1 MFTSSS
7 CTSSAFE
14 MISSNFLNIR
24 HHHDHHRFNLLLVP
38 TTGHVIDEQLFFCLH
53 HLVRHHP
60 KFLCTGGGRIRNYGV
75 CGCESQINLSP
86 FLSFSSEIKSAWKS
100 CGCAGRVSP
109 CQPLVS
115 ELSVMLRWRT
125 LHPGKCFRECDLSS
139 MLINKRNIC
148 FLCGVTNIIRWLS
161 VE

>member
-1 MFTSSS
+1 MCQLDIKYPNPPSPHMHFDRRELLSPIHFEEVSVEEHSVRREKMNITHMCCRERMFTSSS

-14 MISSNFLNIR
+14 MISFNFLNIR

-60 KFLCTGGGRIRNYGV
+60 KFLCTGGGRIENYGV

-86 FLSFSSEIKSAWKS
+86 FLSFSSEIKSA
-100 CGCAGRVSP
+100 
-109 CQPLVS
+109 
-115 ELSVMLRWRT
+115 
-125 LHPGKCFRECDLSS
+125 
-139 MLINKRNIC
+139 
-148 FLCGVTNIIRWLS
+148 
-161 VE
+161 